1 MKKAIIVVIDSFGIG
16 SLPDAKTY
24 NDSGANTIKHICE
37 NTKVNWINL
46 KKLGLGNASFLINEE
61 LKGCEKVDN
70 PIASYG
76 IMAEKSPGKDTTTG
90 HWEMAGIILEKPFTV
105 FPQTYPSF
113 PKELINELCKRTKIK
128 GILGNKAAS
137 GTKIIQELGAEHDKT
152 GFPICYTSAD
162 SVFQI
167 AANTAIIPL
176 KKLYDICEVA
186 RELCDK
192 YNIGRVIARP
202 FIKEGNTYIRTKD
215 RHDFSIALP
224 EKSLLNHLQDK
235 KINTVAVGK
244 IGPIFNESGINQS
257 YHDSGNEDCIRRMIE
272 LSKEINETPELI
284 FVNLVDTDMIFGH
297 RRDVLGYG
305 KEVNNIDIA
314 IGQIINNI
322 KENDLLI
329 IVGDHGCDPTFKGSD
344 HTREYVPIL
353 WYEKGKTTN
362 NLGIRNSFADMSQ
375 SICKYFNINSM
386 KNGISFI

>member
-16 SLPDAKTY
+16 ALPDAKIY

-90 HWEMAGIILEKPFTV
+90 HWEMAGIILERPFTV

-113 PKELINELCKRTKIK
+113 PKVLIDELCKRTQIK

-167 AANTAIIPL
+167 AANTTVIPL

-202 FIKEGNTYIRTKD
+202 FIKERNTYKRTKD
-215 RHDFSIALP
+215 RHDFSISLP
-224 EKSLLNHLQDK
+224 ERSLLDHLQDK

-257 YHDSGNEDCIRRMIE
+257 YHDSGNEDCIKRMID
-272 LSKEINETPELI
+272 LSKEINEKPELL

-297 RRDVLGYG
+297 RRDVLGYS

-353 WYEKGKTTN
+353 WYEKGKISN
-362 NLGIRNSFADMSQ
+362 NLGIRNSFSDMSQ